1 MYRDSERHKMFS
13 RRAAILISGKAVLLS
28 GLVARMYYLQVVEA
42 DRYRTLAEENRINL
56 RLLPPPRGHII
67 DRFGIAMADNQQN
80 YRILLNAED
89 TPDFENTLDALVQII
104 PISPGERRRIM
115 RDVKRNRRFVPV
127 TVRENLDWRQVAKI
141 EVNAPDL
148 PGVNIDVGQSR
159 HYPFGPSTAHV
170 LGYVA
175 AVSPKE
181 TTGDPLLELPGF
193 RIGKAGVEKVHDLQL
208 RGSGGSSQVEVNAFG
223 HVIRE
228 LSRQE
233 GLPGEEVALT
243 IDLEL
248 QKMASQ
254 RFGDES
260 GAAVVMDIHN
270 GDVLALVSTPT
281 FDPNAF
287 NRGLSQEEW
296 RELTSDP
303 KTPLINKA
311 ISGQFAPGSTFKM
324 IVLLAAL
331 EKGVIGPE
339 NRILCTGEMKLG
351 NAIFH
356 CWKKNGHGWMD
367 AFNGI
372 MQSCDVYFYEV
383 ARRTGIDRIAAMAR
397 RFGMGAA
404 LGIDLPSEKSGLMPN
419 REWKK
424 KAMGAS
430 WHKGETVLAGI
441 GQGYLLATPLQLA
454 VMTARLANG
463 GVSVTPRLTH
473 PAPDATVDAFD
484 SELRSAPGSE
494 PPALAQESLGLVP
507 AHLDLVREAM
517 EAVTAN
523 PLGTAFKARIRKPG
537 WQMAGKTGT
546 VQVRRISKL
555 EREQGVRKN
564 KDLPWRERDHAV
576 FVGYAPVHAPRYA
589 VSVIVEH
596 GGGGSSVAAPFARD
610 ILAEA
615 QRRDSARPGVLPEG
629 PRAPSPDKAKQV
641 FNDRKRPPQRG
652 RKNALKDFLERKSR
666 SRKS

>member
-1 MYRDSERHKMFS
+1 MQRDSERHKMFN
-13 RRAAILISGKAVLLS
+13 RRAAILIGGKAVLLS
-28 GLVARMYYLQVVEA
+28 GLVARMYYLQVIEA

-89 TPDFENTLDALVQII
+89 TPNFEDTLDALVRII
-104 PISPGERRRIM
+104 PISPGERRRIL

-159 HYPFGPSTAHV
+159 HYPFGPVTAHV

-193 RIGKAGVEKVHDLQL
+193 RIGKAGVEKVHDLKL

-228 LSRQE
+228 LSRQD

-248 QKMASQ
+248 QKMTSQ

-260 GAAVVMDIHN
+260 GAAVVLDIHN

-296 RELTSDP
+296 RKLTSDP

-311 ISGQFAPGSTFKM
+311 ISGQYSPGSTFKM
-324 IVLLAAL
+324 VVLLAAL
-331 EKGVIGPE
+331 EKGAIGPE

-351 NAIFH
+351 NATFH
-356 CWKKNGHGWMD
+356 CWKKHGHGWMD
-367 AFNGI
+367 AFNGL
-372 MQSCDVYFYEV
+372 MQSCNVYFYEV
-383 ARRTGIDRIAAMAR
+383 ALRTGIDRIAAMAR
-397 RFGMGAA
+397 RLGLGSA
-404 LGIDLPSEKSGLMPN
+404 LGLDLPGEKPGLVPT

-424 KAMGAS
+424 EAMDAS

-441 GQGYLLATPLQLA
+441 GQGYLLATPLQMA

-463 GVSVTPRLTH
+463 GVSVIPRLTH
-473 PAPDATVDAFD
+473 PIPDTTVDAFN
-484 SELRSAPGSE
+484 SKPLASAREG
-494 PPALAQESLGLVP
+494 LGLVP
-507 AHLDLVREAM
+507 AHLKLVREAM

-523 PLGTAFKARIRKPG
+523 PMGTAFKARIRTPR

-564 KDLPWRERDHAV
+564 KDRPWRERDHAV

-596 GGGGSSVAAPFARD
+596 GGGGSTVAAPIARD

-615 QRRDSARPGVLPEG
+615 QRRDSARPGVLPGG
-629 PRAPSPDKAKQV
+629 PRAPSPEDAKQV
-641 FNDRKRPPQRG
+641 FNNPNRPPGKEWKKAMRE
-652 RKNALKDFLERKSR
+652 FLERKSR
-666 SRKS
+666 SRKT